1 MLSNFS
7 LYLNILGF
15 EYYVANPKTRKIFS
29 LIPSYLD
36 TQVNISSFLK
46 ISNWQ
51 GDIFSVNHVKPK
63 ISWNYLCPSSLQIWF
78 FLISIQLSPII

>member
-1 MLSNFS
+1 MLSNSS
-7 LYLNILGF
+7 LYLNFLGF
-15 EYYVANPKTRKIFS
+15 EYYVDNSKTRKIFS

-46 ISNWQ
+46 VSNWQ

-63 ISWNYLCPSSLQIWF
+63 FPGTFYVLLVYKYKFS
-78 FLISIQLSPII
+78 